1 MEIFQKTFGGLFTD
15 QIICRDCPHRY
26 ERKEAFWSLQLSVN
40 SSHTL
45 QEALQQFVK
54 GEVLEKD
61 NAYFCE
67 QCGEKV
73 CDKGEL

>member
-1 MEIFQKTFGGLFTD
+1 MFTD
-15 QIICRDCPHRY
+15 QIICKDCPHRY
-26 ERKEAFWSLQLSVN
+26 ETNEAFWSLQLSVN
-40 SSHTL
+40 SSCTI

-54 GEVLEKD
+54 GEDLEKD

-73 CDKGEL
+73 